1 MFQEFDSLFSMM
13 QVFSDEKKCADHFRA
28 VRWPNGVACPHC
40 GSVSVYNLKDGTHKC
55 GEKECAMKF
64 SIRKGTIFDDSKVPL
79 QKWFMAIYL
88 ATSHKKGISS
98 CQLARDIKVTQ
109 KTAWFMLHRIREAI
123 TDSRDTQLSG
133 VVEVDETYVGGKE
146 KNKHANKRVKGA
158 QGAGSAKSKTVVFGM
173 VERGGDLRL
182 NVIERASE
190 PSVKPVVRSNI
201 CNTATVNT
209 DEGRHF
215 AWMHREYE
223 HKQVKHALG
232 QYVDGDAYTNTIE
245 GAFGHF
251 KRAIVGIYHHAS
263 DKHIGRY
270 TEMFAWRWNRRE
282 MSEGERVNSLLKS
295 TQGRKLTYKALINK

>member
-1 MFQEFDSLFSMM
+1 MFQEFNSLFDMM
-13 QVFSDEKKCADHFRA
+13 QVFSDEKKCVDHFRA
-28 VRWPNGVACPHC
+28 DRWSNGVVCPHC
-40 GSVSVYNLKDGTHKC
+40 GSVEVYNLKDGTHKC
-55 GEKECAMKF
+55 KEKECAKKF
-64 SIRKGTIFDDSKVPL
+64 SVRFGTIFDDSKIAL

-88 ATSHKKGISS
+88 ATSHKKGVSS
-98 CQLARDIKVTQ
+98 CQLAKDIKVTQ
-109 KTAWFMLHRIREAI
+109 KTAWFMLHRIRAAI
-123 TDSRDTQLSG
+123 IVDRSKPLTGT
-133 VVEVDETYVGGKE
+133 VEIDETYVGGKE
-146 KNKHANKRVKGA
+146 KNKHANKRIKGT

-190 PSVKPVVRSNI
+190 PSVKPVIRSNI
-201 CNTATVNT
+201 SNTATVNT

-270 TEMFAWRWNRRE
+270 TEMFAWRWNSRE
-282 MSEGERVNSLLKS
+282 MNEGERVNFLLKS
-295 TQGRKLTYKALINK
+295 TQGRKLTYKMLINK